1 MTQPGEVSD
10 SEMEGWLQTVGVHS
24 LAQWDVLVFLYRHQ
38 ISLAG
43 ADHLA
48 RLLGYAVDAVVAALD
63 TLEAL
68 GLVER
73 SRIEQNVRLYQFK
86 SPADDP
92 RREAF
97 ERLMAFGTQRAGR
110 SALAKR
116 LRQPDRPASDLLLA
130 ARRLQ
135 QNAKRRKTWR
145 KAI

>member
-1 MTQPGEVSD
+1 MTQAGD
-10 SEMEGWLQTVGVHS
+10 SPEAELESWLQTLGVHS

-48 RLLGYAVDAVVAALD
+48 RLLGYAAEPVIAALD
-63 TLEAL
+63 GLESQ

-73 SRIEQNVRLYQFK
+73 SRIEQNVRLYQFTA
-86 SPADDP
+86 PADGP
-92 RREAF
+92 RGEAL
-97 ERLMAFGTQRAGR
+97 ERLLAFADGRAGR

-116 LRQPDRPASDLLLA
+116 LRKNERPASDLLLA
-130 ARRLQ
+130 APQLHREE
-135 QNAKRRKTWR
+135 KRRKRWR

>member
-1 MTQPGEVSD
+1 MTLQGDLSD
-10 SEMEGWLQTVGVHS
+10 AEMEGWLQTLGVQS

-48 RLLGYAVDAVVAALD
+48 RLLGYAVEPTIAALD
-63 TLEAL
+63 ALESL
-68 GLVER
+68 GLVKR
-73 SRIEQNVRLYQFK
+73 SRVEQNVRMYQFVA
-86 SPADDP
+86 PADGP

-97 ERLMAFGTQRAGR
+97 EHLLAFADERVGR

-116 LRQPDRPASDLLLA
+116 LRQNDRSARDLLLA
-130 ARRLQ
+130 APQLLE
-135 QNAKRRKTWR
+135 NEKRRKTWR